1 MRREKIGTDISV
13 GIFVTIVIIVL
24 AYMTFTVGKFRLFQ
38 PKGYKVYVYF
48 SSVAGIDAKS
58 KIKMAGVD
66 AGRIEKIAIE
76 EGKAKLTI
84 RLNHGIVIRKDS
96 KAAIKGVG
104 LLGEKYLE
112 ISPGSPDQPP
122 LKEGDTI
129 TQVAQI
135 ADLDRLLTQLSLAS
149 EDISSLMKSINEVV
163 GSEEGKQ
170 KLKDTLSNI
179 RDVTENLNRIVETND
194 IRLNRIMAN
203 AEEIT
208 KSVNDLIKENRRSL
222 NLTVSNM
229 QEFSDSLKTKGPELV
244 ENLRKAT
251 DDIRSVIQE
260 NRGSVKEMVDS
271 LKTASNKA
279 ESTMDSIDSVVKRM
293 DRGEGT
299 IGKLMTDDK
308 LYTSLNKAADYVTR
322 ADRFRFIFDF
332 RGEYMMKDSNTKGYF
347 GVTLQPSK
355 EKFYLLHLVNDPRGK
370 ITVTDTILKQDS
382 VTTTVKE
389 EKIEDKLKFSA
400 QIGRRYK
407 DLAGRIGFF
416 ENTFGM
422 GGDYFLLD
430 DNGKISIEA
439 WDFNSKEPGNTKAHL
454 KVSLGYTL
462 FKYIFLTGGYDN
474 FLNKDRR
481 QFFVGGGLRFEDE
494 DLKYLLG
501 IVSIPKP

>member
-1 MRREKIGTDISV
+1 
-13 GIFVTIVIIVL
+13 
-24 AYMTFTVGKFRLFQ
+24 
-38 PKGYKVYVYF
+38 
-48 SSVAGIDAKS
+48 
-58 KIKMAGVD
+58 
-66 AGRIEKIAIE
+66 
-76 EGKAKLTI
+76 
-84 RLNHGIVIRKDS
+84 
-96 KAAIKGVG
+96 
-104 LLGEKYLE
+104 
-112 ISPGSPDQPP
+112 
-122 LKEGDTI
+122 
-129 TQVAQI
+129 
-135 ADLDRLLTQLSLAS
+135 
-149 EDISSLMKSINEVV
+149 
-163 GSEEGKQ
+163 
-170 KLKDTLSNI
+170 
-179 RDVTENLNRIVETND
+179 
-194 IRLNRIMAN
+194 
-203 AEEIT
+203 
-208 KSVNDLIKENRRSL
+208 
-222 NLTVSNM
+222 
-229 QEFSDSLKTKGPELV
+229 
-244 ENLRKAT
+244 
-251 DDIRSVIQE
+251 
-260 NRGSVKEMVDS
+260 MVDS
-271 LKTASNKA
+271 LKVASNKA

-355 EKFYLLHLVNDPRGK
+355 EKFYLLQLVNDPRGK

-501 IVSIPKP
+501 IVSLPKP